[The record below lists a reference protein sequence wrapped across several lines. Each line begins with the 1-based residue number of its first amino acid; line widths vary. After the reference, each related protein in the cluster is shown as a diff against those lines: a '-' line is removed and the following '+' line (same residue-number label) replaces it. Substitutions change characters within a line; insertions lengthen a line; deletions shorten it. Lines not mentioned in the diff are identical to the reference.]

1 MSKISEI
8 TLNVELDDENVPQ
21 KLSWK
26 TTDHP
31 DYHEFQE
38 VKCFSL
44 SMFDKSSKD
53 TMKIDLWTNELQ
65 VIEMDR
71 FIYQSIRS
79 LADTYFKATNNRD
92 LANSMQQFAE
102 YFAEKTEITS
112 PQS

>member
-31 DYHEFQE
+31 DYHDFQE

-44 SMFDKSSKD
+44 SMFDKTTKD
-53 TMKIDLWTNELQ
+53 TMKIDLWTNDAIHRKNIKYLS
-65 VIEMDR
+65 VLLK
-71 FIYQSIRS
+71 FVFH
-79 LADTYFKATNNRD
+79 LF
-92 LANSMQQFAE
+92 
-102 YFAEKTEITS
+102 
-112 PQS
+112 